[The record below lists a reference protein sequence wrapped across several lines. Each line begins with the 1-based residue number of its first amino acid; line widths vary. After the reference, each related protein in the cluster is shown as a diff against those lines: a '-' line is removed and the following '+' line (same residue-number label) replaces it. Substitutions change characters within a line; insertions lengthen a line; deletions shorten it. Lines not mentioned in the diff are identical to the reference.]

1 MCAMLG
7 DTTTCAPTFMTGANA
22 TSIGPL
28 TKNADESLR
37 QLLALGLDI
46 QQKIIVFVP
55 LVIGGILYFAAVV
68 ALFYFVVFAQKKGGR
83 TLDHAWAATVYLT
96 TYSVAGAVGA
106 ASAVSMASSALRFAG
121 TNLGLGGAATNG
133 GQVVA
138 SGGTSLQVLQ
148 WMIVGLTI
156 LWHICIP
163 RLWSPPGGAY

>member
-1 MCAMLG
+1 
-7 DTTTCAPTFMTGANA
+7 MTGANA
-22 TSIGPL
+22 TSVGILSRG
-28 TKNADESLR
+28 ADASLR

-68 ALFYFVVFAQKKGGR
+68 ALFYYVVFAQKRGGR
-83 TLDHAWAATVYLT
+83 AMDRAWAATVYLT

-121 TNLGLGGAATNG
+121 TNLGLGGAAAGG

-138 SGGTSLQVLQ
+138 SGGSSLQVLQ
-148 WMIVGLTI
+148 WMIVGLTVV
-156 LWHICIP
+156 WHICIP